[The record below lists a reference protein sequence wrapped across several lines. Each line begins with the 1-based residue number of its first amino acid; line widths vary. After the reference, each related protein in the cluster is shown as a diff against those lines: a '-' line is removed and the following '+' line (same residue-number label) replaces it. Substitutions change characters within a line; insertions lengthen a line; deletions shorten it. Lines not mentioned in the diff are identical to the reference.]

1 MNMLEVIIRC
11 ECVGFLYDYSV
22 GDGIVLDCRIGLT
35 RYRNL
40 NCLGWWVGGVSC
52 KRRWKNFVCR
62 TRLLF
67 DGLCIVYCAV
77 IDSIIVDYTH
87 EIWT

>member
-11 ECVGFLYDYSV
+11 ECVGFLDDYSV

-40 NCLGWWVGGVSC
+40 NCLGCGRVV
-52 KRRWKNFVCR
+52 
-62 TRLLF
+62 
-67 DGLCIVYCAV
+67 
-77 IDSIIVDYTH
+77 
-87 EIWT
+87 

>member
-40 NCLGWWVGGVSC
+40 NCLGWWVV
-52 KRRWKNFVCR
+52 
-62 TRLLF
+62 
-67 DGLCIVYCAV
+67 
-77 IDSIIVDYTH
+77 
-87 EIWT
+87 